1 MHRSGCGSVNRA
13 LVREKRAHPCVQAEP
28 SAKEGSVSVLRDTV
42 DPSATDQCALRI
54 VE

>member
-1 MHRSGCGSVNRA
+1 MHRSGCGSVNKV

-28 SAKEGSVSVLRDTV
+28 NAKEVSVSVLRDMV
-42 DPSATDQCALRI
+42 APSATDQCAPKI